1 MTSPEV
7 DAYLAT
13 LPDDRRAGMEQLREA
28 VRGGAPDADEVITY
42 KMPGLKSHG
51 GQFLVSY
58 DAYKRHY
65 SLFPASEA
73 VIAELGE
80 QLTPHLS
87 GSGTIQFRNDQ
98 PLPLAMITRIVE
110 IRYAENAARAEARA
124 RPAKGTASS

>member
-7 DAYLAT
+7 DDYISK
-13 LPDDRRAGMEQLREA
+13 LPDDRRAGMEQIRAAVRAGAPEA
-28 VRGGAPDADEVITY
+28 VEVITY

-73 VIAELGE
+73 VIQAVGE
-80 QLTPHLS
+80 RLRPHLS
-87 GSGTIQFRNDQ
+87 GSGTIQFRRDQ
-98 PLPLAMITRIVE
+98 SLPLDMITRIVE
-110 IRYAENAARAEARA
+110 IRYAENAARAEQEGR
-124 RPAKGTASS
+124 R